1 MAKSTKR
8 GSATQTESDVD
19 RDERKKIRNRL
30 SQRAFRL
37 RRAEHLRELESR
49 ANASEQPDG
58 DRVVVLEQENKRL
71 RAHITKL
78 QSQLES
84 IQASIQLMTKSST
97 AILDAT
103 EPSSNEELEIEQ
115 VRTQHQREQNR
126 GNTSSTSKD
135 MSWVPT
141 TPNNNQQNTSSNFSL
156 LLRGSNS
163 GRLSSPFTS
172 HNIET
177 GLDGFAE
184 SLGPIQIDSLPLTR
198 MPEFWGLSH
207 QMGPQA
213 YANALELS
221 LPSPSNA
228 LVGLNWVE
236 SNSPF
241 SDHIQLLKKLL
252 KTKLKQPQ
260 RMDRAFCQTL
270 YQSVSSVLAMF
281 NSITRPD
288 VMNWYAK
295 TRFFHIVELTAWQ
308 IFPSPM
314 TFSRLSERYKPT
326 RSQLALQGQYP
337 CVVDWIPFASIRD
350 LVIQLHAANPCV
362 DQIFC
367 DAVSAYVVESTMSE
381 LIMGTS
387 PIKVY
392 IRVTDLIASMSSDQ
406 SREERLDT
414 DNVHLPA
421 PDLKTLFSSPQYAQ
435 VAFKYLRMD
444 CGAQEYK
451 IDPMFFGKYPEL
463 CDPSDD
469 ILATG
474 VPLRPESQI
483 TLTSPRHLDPMTM
496 TIYSSFINFSLDAVK
511 AFSNYTTSKRNHNV
525 LMSV

>member
-1 MAKSTKR
+1 MAKPTKR

-30 SQRAFRL
+30 SQRAFRR

-49 ANASEQPDG
+49 ANASDQPDD
-58 DRVVVLEQENKRL
+58 DRLVVLEQENRRL
-71 RAHITKL
+71 RAHITQL

-84 IQASIQLMTKSST
+84 IQATIQLMTKSSNVL
-97 AILDAT
+97 LDAT
-103 EPSSNEELEIEQ
+103 EPSSNEELQTEQ
-115 VRTQHQREQNR
+115 VRTQTQSDQ
-126 GNTSSTSKD
+126 
-135 MSWVPT
+135 VPSNIASISQDILGT
-141 TPNNNQQNTSSNFSL
+141 PATPNNNQQNVSNNFSL

-163 GRLSSPFTS
+163 GKYSPSFPS
-172 HNIET
+172 HNSEA
-177 GLDGFAE
+177 GLDGFTE
-184 SLGPIQIDSLPLTR
+184 SLGPMQLDSLPLTR

-207 QMGPQA
+207 QVGPQA

-221 LPSPSNA
+221 LPSPSSA
-228 LVGLNWVE
+228 LVGLNCVE

-252 KTKLKQPQ
+252 KTKLKQPH

-308 IFPSPM
+308 IFPSPV

-350 LVIQLHAANPCV
+350 RAIQLHAANPCI

-392 IRVTDLIASMSSDQ
+392 VRVTDLIASMSPDQ
-406 SREERLDT
+406 TREERLDI
-414 DNVHLPA
+414 DSVQLPA
-421 PDLKTLFSSPQYAQ
+421 PNLRTLFSSPKYAQ
-435 VAFKYLRMD
+435 LAFEYLRMD

-463 CDPSDD
+463 CDPSDN

-511 AFSNYTTSKRNHNV
+511 AFSNHTTSKRNHNV
-525 LMSV
+525 PVSG